1 MTHPYFFVFSYAYM
15 FVWGHVCMAWCACI
29 DTYKYICSYICT
41 VYLHITH
48 IYIYIYA
55 LYMYIHMYNI
65 NMHAH
70 CMYTRL
76 LPFSRAVHWS
86 LLSWCWWR
94 PIPSPGARIRS
105 VAGLTLGCCQGG
117 YGKPV
122 INHRGV
128 TRNIRDIYGNMFP
141 RWYVHGI
148 WFFNGRVKTY
158 PSCTLQGCHF
168 LWQISNSGIF
178 HGHVWLPEGISIGV
192 SIGFVFFRWANPTH
206 RKNLQMWISWLFVDT
221 SINDIAVLV
230 RPRGP
235 VVDVWGTD

>member
-1 MTHPYFFVFSYAYM
+1 
-15 FVWGHVCMAWCACI
+15 
-29 DTYKYICSYICT
+29 
-41 VYLHITH
+41 
-48 IYIYIYA
+48 
-55 LYMYIHMYNI
+55 MYSI

-70 CMYTRL
+70 CMYTRF

-86 LLSWCWWR
+86 LLSWCWWL

-128 TRNIRDIYGNMFP
+128 TRNIRDIYVNMFP

-148 WFFNGRVKTY
+148 WFSNGRVKTY

-168 LWQISNSGIF
+168 LRQISNSGIF

-192 SIGFVFFRWANPTH
+192 SIGFDFFLGGQTQLTGKTFRCGFLDHLLIHPLMILLSLCVHAA
-206 RKNLQMWISWLFVDT
+206 Q
-221 SINDIAVLV
+221 
-230 RPRGP
+230 
-235 VVDVWGTD
+235 